1 MMVGLF
7 LFRLVLFHDT
17 AIPLFTNSRIIG
29 IWRKGYI
36 TFYAFLNIIVQCTRM
51 IWFLFPLSTSA
62 SSSQHKIFIAFLRV
76 LSLGVNGIAVSFFGL
91 WRSFWFWVSFESF
104 SFYTLALKFTKKWNF
119 QKQIFFSKCQVVSG
133 EKIFNSLFG
142 YSATTFY

>member
-29 IWRKGYI
+29 IWRKGWVH
-36 TFYAFLNIIVQCTRM
+36 NILCFFEYYCTTRM

>member
-36 TFYAFLNIIVQCTRM
+36 TFYAFLNIIVHTRM

>member
-1 MMVGLF
+1 
-7 LFRLVLFHDT
+7 
-17 AIPLFTNSRIIG
+17 
-29 IWRKGYI
+29 
-36 TFYAFLNIIVQCTRM
+36 M

-104 SFYTLALKFTKKWNF
+104 SFYTIALKFTKKCNLLKQNF
-119 QKQIFFSKCQVVSG
+119 FFKCRLKKKFPIAFMIILQQQYLLNIMHYLSIFSALCAFLCSVVSH
-133 EKIFNSLFG
+133 FLQDDTSLIV
-142 YSATTFY
+142 SACWTFSLLVCSWFLKS